1 MALAFMMAPCLLVY
15 TLGQRQ
21 LRQALQQADQTLPN
35 QLGKGTQRP
44 TLRWIFQCF
53 MAIHLVTLD
62 GVQQV
67 VNLTDQLNHILP
79 FLGAPGRKY
88 YLLC

>member
-53 MAIHLVTLD
+53 MAIHLVTLN
-62 GVQQV
+62 GIQQV
-67 VNLTDQLNHILP
+67 VNLTGQLNHILP